1 MCSLFLVS
9 KANGCSVFLLA
20 HKMKK
25 TKSSENN
32 LDIKKHL
39 IIASDLAYILHGFT
53 IQAKCWQE
61 KGGSHWISNTV
72 EDFINQKEIIFSWTI
87 CFIMGQFVNFI

>member
-1 MCSLFLVS
+1 
-9 KANGCSVFLLA
+9 
-20 HKMKK
+20 MKK

-32 LDIKKHL
+32 PDIKKHL
-39 IIASDLAYILHGFT
+39 ITASDLAYILHGFT

-61 KGGSHWISNTV
+61 KDGSHWKSNTV

-87 CFIMGQFVNFI
+87 CFVMHQFVNFI